1 MAANNE
7 PQPSTSSG
15 IPQQNGGAELVRTE
29 TNTSSPLTEEDY
41 AQLRKE
47 LGDGFGSTAMGN
59 VPGRENTFTSQTPTA
74 SITSTSQ
81 LVRAAPLYADL
92 KPTSLPVFVP
102 QSTMVVLSEDLFI
115 ARGQSEMEVCLETS
129 KPNSLLHNQQSHEMT
144 WGELRD
150 PLDRTDT
157 LDRNPHC
164 VDPNLV
170 TPKLENHHQH
180 QQMVRTD
187 ANEGQQHFT
196 NIMTSVSI
204 PNNHQNIWTGEN
216 QVDSIV
222 FGPEDLQLL
231 NANQHYQ
238 GPTSANPC
246 TDDYP
251 GECQFRVSF
260 ETMSATQK
268 NKYWDYS
275 PMLNKLYVDMNKFVR
290 ASFIVGHSPPDGLLI
305 RALPIYAQAGF
316 FTSPVKRCPNHA
328 SPDDHTNKDPMWSD
342 KRDHLIRVDND
353 FAMYEEDQES
363 KRLSVIIPV
372 QPPQAGS
379 LSFAVPI
386 KFMCLG
392 SDVGGINR
400 KPLKVIFT
408 LEHGVNNVV
417 ARHAVDIR
425 ICSCP
430 KRDKSQDEKKRT
442 EDLKKINKVAGNL
455 SRANSS
461 LMYVQPDKKRK
472 LETVEEM
479 IMVPVAKRDFEKVNE
494 IAENYM
500 IVRHSE
506 KLDEIKS
513 QRKKLLRTHNPN
525 TFAAPPKPPKDTP
538 KQ

>member
-15 IPQQNGGAELVRTE
+15 VSQQNGQAELPRTE
-29 TNTSSPLTEEDY
+29 TATSSPLTEEEY
-41 AQLRKE
+41 AQVQKE
-47 LGDGFGSTAMGN
+47 LGAGFTLTAMGN
-59 VPGRENTFTSQTPTA
+59 VPDRQNSLTSQTSSETPTP
-74 SITSTSQ
+74 Q
-81 LVRAAPLYADL
+81 LVRATPLYSAL
-92 KPTSLPVFVP
+92 SPTLL
-102 QSTMVVLSEDLFI
+102 TMVVAREDLFI

-129 KPNSLLHNQQSHEMT
+129 TPNSLLHNQQSHEMA
-144 WGELRD
+144 WGDLRD

-170 TPKLENHHQH
+170 TPKLEHHQH
-180 QQMVRTD
+180 QQHQQMV
-187 ANEGQQHFT
+187 ASEHAPIEGQQQFT
-196 NIMTSVSI
+196 NIMTTVNI
-204 PNNHQNIWTGEN
+204 PNNDQNIWTGEHP
-216 QVDSIV
+216 VASIV

-231 NANQHYQ
+231 NANQGQGHYQ

-251 GECQFRVSF
+251 GEYQFRVSF
-260 ETMSATQK
+260 VTMSATNK

-275 PMLNKLYVDMNKFVR
+275 SMLNKLYIDMNKFVN
-290 ASFIVGHSPPDGLLI
+290 ASFSVGPSPPDGLLI

-328 SPDDHTNKDPMWSD
+328 APDDHTNKDLMWSD

-353 FAMYEEDQES
+353 FATYEEDLES

-372 QPPQAGS
+372 QRPQAGS
-379 LSFAVPI
+379 LSVAVPI

-408 LEHGVNNVV
+408 LEHGVGNVV

-430 KRDKSQDEKKRT
+430 KRDKIQDEKKRS
-442 EDLKKINKVAGNL
+442 EDLKKANKLAGNL

-461 LMYVQPDKKRK
+461 LMYVPLEKKRK

-500 IVRHSE
+500 IVRHGD
-506 KLDEIKS
+506 KIDEIKA

-525 TFAAPPKPPKDTP
+525 TFTAPQKPPKDAP

>member
-1 MAANNE
+1 MVYPFYPYYYGSASGNNMAANNE

-15 IPQQNGGAELVRTE
+15 VSQQNGQAELPRTE
-29 TNTSSPLTEEDY
+29 TATSSPLTEEEY
-41 AQLRKE
+41 AQVQKE
-47 LGDGFGSTAMGN
+47 LGAGFTLTAMGN
-59 VPGRENTFTSQTPTA
+59 VQDS
-74 SITSTSQ
+74 
-81 LVRAAPLYADL
+81 
-92 KPTSLPVFVP
+92 
-102 QSTMVVLSEDLFI
+102 
-115 ARGQSEMEVCLETS
+115 
-129 KPNSLLHNQQSHEMT
+129 SLLHNQQSHEMA
-144 WGELRD
+144 WGDLRD

-170 TPKLENHHQH
+170 TPKLEHHQH
-180 QQMVRTD
+180 QQHQQMV
-187 ANEGQQHFT
+187 ASEHAP
-196 NIMTSVSI
+196 IE
-204 PNNHQNIWTGEN
+204 GEN
-216 QVDSIV
+216 PVASIV

-231 NANQHYQ
+231 NANQGQGHYQ

-251 GECQFRVSF
+251 GEYQFRVSF
-260 ETMSATQK
+260 VTMSATNK

-275 PMLNKLYVDMNKFVR
+275 SMLNKLYIDMNKFVN
-290 ASFIVGHSPPDGLLI
+290 ASFSVGPSPPDGLLI

-328 SPDDHTNKDPMWSD
+328 APDDHTNKDLMWSD

-353 FAMYEEDQES
+353 FATYEEDQES

-372 QPPQAGS
+372 QRPQAGS
-379 LSFAVPI
+379 LSVAVPI

-408 LEHGVNNVV
+408 LEHGVGNVV

-430 KRDKSQDEKKRT
+430 KRDKIQDEKKRT
-442 EDLKKINKVAGNL
+442 EDLKKANKLAGNL

-461 LMYVQPDKKRK
+461 LMYVPLEKKRK

-500 IVRHSE
+500 IVRHGD
-506 KLDEIKS
+506 KIDEIKA

-525 TFAAPPKPPKDTP
+525 TFTAPQKPPKDAP